1 MEKLKY
7 TTEKPKDGRYYFLPS
22 STEVVDPDGLLM
34 KVEWMFDFDE
44 HGEPVEGP
52 PGTKFFG
59 DVREW
64 IPKEDARKGI
74 YIREADYDRRK
85 AELEEQYRRENPEEY
100 EEDDDE
106 DRVDDSDALKK
117 VAEALSAISDKGDGE

>member
-22 STEVVDPDGLLM
+22 STEVVDPDGELM
-34 KVEWMFDFDE
+34 MVEWMPDLDE
-44 HGEPVEGP
+44 EGEPVEGP

-59 DVREW
+59 HVREW

-74 YIREADYDRRK
+74 YIMEADYARRMAELDEEYRRK
-85 AELEEQYRRENPEEY
+85 YPDEY
-100 EEDDDE
+100 EEDDE
-106 DRVDDSDALKK
+106 DKDDDGDALKK
-117 VAEALSAISDKGDGE
+117 VVESLSAISDTVDGV